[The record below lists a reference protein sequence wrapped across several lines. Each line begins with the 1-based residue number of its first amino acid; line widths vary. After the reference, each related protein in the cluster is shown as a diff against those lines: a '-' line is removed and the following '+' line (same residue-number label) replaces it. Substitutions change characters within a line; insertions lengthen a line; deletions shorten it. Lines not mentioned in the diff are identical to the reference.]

1 MIRAIALTGGATV
14 PSARFR
20 IRQFLGQLEPFGVAL
35 TERSSGPGSY
45 PPTSRWARPAWA
57 LASLADRLPAIAA
70 SHGADVTVLQRELLS
85 TFVTLEGLTKRPRVL
100 DVDDALWALPRGA
113 FAGRLAQ
120 RCDRVIAGNAFLAEW
135 FSSYCRDVQVIPT
148 AVDTIRF
155 RPAPRPADGRVIIG
169 WSGASGGLHYLS
181 SLQDD
186 LAEVLGANP
195 QVLLRVLSDQ
205 PPILPRLPAK
215 QVEFVA
221 WSPES
226 EVPTIQSF
234 DLGLMP
240 LNDSVWER
248 GKCSYKMLLYL
259 SCGVPALVSPVGMN
273 RTVLAEASVG
283 EGVLGSWRGA
293 LSDWIGDEPR
303 RRSAGAAGRALVEST
318 YSRLV
323 IAPRLAAAI
332 AGTAPP
338 PSS

>member
-1 MIRAIALTGGATV
+1 MIRALALTGGAKV

-35 TERSSGPGSY
+35 SERASGPGSY
-45 PPTSRWARPAWA
+45 PPPAAWARPAWA

-70 SHGADVTVLQRELLS
+70 SHRADVTVLQRELLS

-100 DVDDALWALPRGA
+100 DVDDALWALPRGS
-113 FAGRLAQ
+113 FAGRLAG
-120 RCDRVIAGNAFLAEW
+120 RCDRVIAGNDFLAEW
-135 FSSYCRDVQVIPT
+135 FSRYCPDVRVIPT
-148 AVDTIRF
+148 AVDTTRF
-155 RPAPRPADGRVIIG
+155 RPDPRPADGRVILG

-181 SLQDD
+181 ALQDD
-186 LAEVLGANP
+186 LAAVLRANP
-195 QVLLRVLSDQ
+195 QVRLRVLSDQ
-205 PPILPRLPAK
+205 PPQLPQLPA
-215 QVEFVA
+215 QQLEFVA

-259 SCGVPALVSPVGMN
+259 ACGVPALVSPVGMN
-273 RTVLAEASVG
+273 RSVLAEATVG

-293 LSDWIGDEPR
+293 LNEWIGDEQR
-303 RRSAGAAGRALVEST
+303 RRQAGAAGRALVEAR

-323 IAPRLAAAI
+323 IAPLLAGAI
-332 AGTAPP
+332 AGA
-338 PSS
+338 SSTRP